1 MVSSHLQVV
10 KQRLLVN
17 VLPEDLGD
25 CIEEAVKDRH
35 QKKLILLTASQ
46 LSNKTVMLG
55 DVINHWC
62 ACHTPEMLN
71 AEDIETDSSKKLL
84 NDWLRNEN
92 VQIIKRSSQY
102 HIKEEVHAR
111 LIKAGEAVQH
121 DDLSIC
127 LDHLIES

>member
-1 MVSSHLQVV
+1 MF
-10 KQRLLVN
+10 
-17 VLPEDLGD
+17 
-25 CIEEAVKDRH
+25 
-35 QKKLILLTASQ
+35 
-46 LSNKTVMLG
+46 
-55 DVINHWC
+55 
-62 ACHTPEMLN
+62 N

-127 LDHLIES
+127 LDHLIKYWLTWIKTSLDSVRHNLQYVSPCGFW